1 MQEEI
6 KPQPKQETEVDLGV
20 FFNLLSKIFNKII
33 NLIGGFID
41 YTGGLLL
48 IILLFIKRNIV
59 WLLIGT
65 LIGFSFGYYKYQ
77 SQGPNFYSDMV
88 LRTNFDGGS
97 MLYNKLEYFNS
108 LIKLGR
114 TKDLAKTFSI
124 TEIQANKLKEF
135 TVSPIRNDFEAAK
148 LYRTTFLDNIRNND
162 TGDTLWSK
170 TMSFNEFKKT
180 LSDIDFPLQKVRLYS
195 SDPDVYSNVERGLI
209 NSVVNN
215 KSLQSIKDSTSEML
229 NDEEYILQRSLNGL
243 DSLRDGYNK
252 RIRNLALGSKG
263 EGNNVVIADKEI
275 KSPEVELFDKE
286 LILKDELIKAK
297 KRKIEQQD
305 ILQVYAGFNATG
317 MKVSSFNQD
326 FTKYSWIGLLI
337 SFIVV
342 LLVNLFIYLG
352 KIEKKRKLIA

>member
-1 MQEEI
+1 
-6 KPQPKQETEVDLGV
+6 
-20 FFNLLSKIFNKII
+20 
-33 NLIGGFID
+33 
-41 YTGGLLL
+41 
-48 IILLFIKRNIV
+48 
-59 WLLIGT
+59 
-65 LIGFSFGYYKYQ
+65 
-77 SQGPNFYSDMV
+77 
-88 LRTNFDGGS
+88 

-252 RIRNLALGSKG
+252 RIRNLALGWKG